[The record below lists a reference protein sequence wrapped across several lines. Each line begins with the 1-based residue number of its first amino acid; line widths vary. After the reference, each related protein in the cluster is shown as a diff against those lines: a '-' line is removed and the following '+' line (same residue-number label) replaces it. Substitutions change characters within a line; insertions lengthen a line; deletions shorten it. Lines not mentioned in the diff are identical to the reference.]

1 MPLIDL
7 PLWQTKGACGLL
19 TARKRVR
26 QAATA
31 CRGAVSPRAIRWAP
45 TVDPFAV
52 RAALPYVAIQ
62 VPHWEVHVDCGHR
75 HCYVSNAAGGF
86 DIIYHA
92 RPVSRIPILDG
103 TNFRT
108 SRAARPPGLWA
119 VK

>member
-1 MPLIDL
+1 VANKRGLRLAHCSQAREASGYGVPRRRISSRHPL
-7 PLWQTKGACGLL
+7 GAH
-19 TARKRVR
+19 RR
-26 QAATA
+26 
-31 CRGAVSPRAIRWAP
+31 S
-45 TVDPFAV
+45 FAV